1 MPQIEVYTK
10 FKIHDGRLEIFKHTV
25 EQLVALGRAAGPGL
39 LRYDW
44 FLDDGRGE
52 CVAMEVHA
60 DEAAMDAYNLD
71 AEAGLMRLREVS
83 YRAVEML
90 MSPAAQADLVPGGG
104 TKLFRFAAGLGAGSQ
119 AARFS
124 PADGRGETKHIEIY
138 TKFFINPGGLEAF
151 RTAAAAMLRTVGE
164 KDPGTA
170 RYDWFYDA
178 GASECLALDTYDDA
192 AAMFAHMANC
202 HDAHARLL
210 ENATMV
216 TEFLGALPE
225 EAMAAVRKYDPYI
238 LPFFAGLKPYSQGGF
253 G

>member
-10 FKIHDGRLEIFKHTV
+10 FKIHDGRLETFKNTV
-25 EQLVALGRAAGPGL
+25 EQLAALGRNAGAGL

-44 FLDDGRGE
+44 FLDDARGE
-52 CVAMEVHA
+52 CIAMEVHA
-60 DEAAMDAYNLD
+60 DEAAMDAHNLN
-71 AEAGLMRLREVS
+71 AEAGLMRLREFS

-90 MSPAAQADLVPGGG
+90 VDAAPDADLVPGGG
-104 TKLFRFAAGLGAGSQ
+104 TRLFRFAAGLGAGSA

-124 PADGRGETKHIEIY
+124 PAGGRGETKHIEIY
-138 TKFFINPGGLEAF
+138 TRFFINPGSFEAF
-151 RTAAAAMLRTVGE
+151 RADAAALLQAVKDKDTGTV
-164 KDPGTA
+164 

-178 GASECLALDTYDDA
+178 GESECLALDTYDDA

-202 HDAHARLL
+202 HDAHERLL
-210 ENATMV
+210 ANATMV

-225 EAMAAVRKYDPYI
+225 EAMAAVSKYDPYI